1 MKKKILKNWYIGKAK
16 VKLERLLKFYS
27 PNEKVLDIGSGNGGL
42 NLLLQNNNINITGID
57 IKNKSFFKEIEVVIY
72 DGKTFP
78 FEDKHFETVQII
90 TVLHHIKE
98 QIPVIKEAIRVG
110 KRIIIMEDIYDN
122 FFQKY
127 FTWYCDSLNNW
138 EFIGHPH
145 TNRTDDGWRKL
156 FKELNL
162 EIEKVEYYKFL
173 LFFKQVTYTL
183 KIK

>member
-1 MKKKILKNWYIGKAK
+1 MKNKILKNWYLGKAK

-27 PNEKVLDIGSGNGGL
+27 SNEKVLDIGSGNGAL
-42 NLLLQNNNINITGID
+42 NLLLQNNNIKITGVD

-78 FEDKHFETVQII
+78 FEDKQFDTVQII
-90 TVLHHIKE
+90 TVLHHIKD

-110 KRIIIMEDIYDN
+110 KRIIIMEDIYEN
-122 FFQKY
+122 VFQKY

-145 TNRTDDGWRKL
+145 TNRNDTEWRKL
-156 FKELNL
+156 FDEMDL

-173 LFFKQVTYTL
+173 LFFKQVTYVL
-183 KIK
+183 K